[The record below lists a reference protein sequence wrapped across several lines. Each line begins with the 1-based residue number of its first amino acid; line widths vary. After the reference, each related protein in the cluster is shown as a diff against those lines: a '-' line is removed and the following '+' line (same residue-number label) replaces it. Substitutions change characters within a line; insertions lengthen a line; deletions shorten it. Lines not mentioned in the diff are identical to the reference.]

1 MGLFLESTWDRWMFQ
16 ASVTNGGRRLLRDDN
31 RHKDFTAR
39 AVWAA
44 HEKLS
49 LGVSTLQGRVGPD
62 AQDRVRYNVEAKY
75 GADNLQGAQA
85 EYYRAKD
92 GAIWSDA
99 FYVAAFWAKPVSS
112 DWLTHVQPVAR
123 YEYIDRSH
131 HNPVDE
137 LRMVTFGVSLLFQEL
152 RAKLQM
158 NWLTDVRRNSPRK
171 NELRAQYT
179 VEF

>member
-1 MGLFLESTWDRWMFQ
+1 MFQ

-49 LGVSTLQGRVGPD
+49 VGVSALRGRAGPD
-62 AQDRVRYNVEAKY
+62 AQDRIRYNVEAKY
-75 GADNLQGAQA
+75 GADNLQGAQT

-92 GAIWSDA
+92 GEIWSDA

-112 DWLTHVQPVAR
+112 AWLTHVQPVAR

-131 HNPVDE
+131 DNPLNE
-137 LRMVTFGVSLLFQEL
+137 LRVVTLGVSLLFQEQ

-171 NELRAQYT
+171 DELRAQYT